1 MNLKTLL
8 ALLPTLAF
16 ALPGLNGTLCGAAAG
31 ATATVASTPP
41 QTPQRVREA
50 AVAGLFYP
58 KEKAELARNIDRLL
72 AAAPAHSVADLRAL
86 ICPHAGYPYSGP
98 TAACGFKTL
107 QGRDIKTV
115 VVMAPSHYAAF
126 RGIAVGMAQAYRTP
140 LGLIPVSDKAI
151 ALATRSPFAAEPAC
165 RVERPTWW
173 KQSSLTAPPAL
184 NEDRPE
190 TWEHSLEV
198 ELPFLQKTLTGFKL
212 VPAVFGDVSP
222 EDAARQLLPL
232 LDDQT
237 LLVASSDLSHYL
249 PYDTARGL
257 DERTVKAICG
267 LDTAAL
273 NQEDACGR
281 TPILTLLHIA
291 KQKGWKARRLD
302 YRNSGD
308 TAGDKRAVVGYTA
321 IAFFAPGQEKFSS
334 AEWKRL
340 LQLARDTV
348 KAAADGKAPPAV
360 DEANSPASFKA
371 ITGCFVTLTRRG
383 ELRGCIGHIIPQR
396 PLAKAVIENAVNAAL
411 HDFRFPPLESKE
423 VGDIEI
429 EVSVLT
435 EPKPLEFTTPED
447 LLRKLHP
454 HKDGVVLRLDGN
466 AATYLPQVWAE
477 IPDKVEFLDSLS
489 RKAGSAQGAW
499 RKPGTRVLT
508 YQVQAARESEL

>member
-8 ALLPTLAF
+8 ALLPTLTF
-16 ALPGLNGTLCGAAAG
+16 ALSGLTGSLRGAEAGAATAV
-31 ATATVASTPP
+31 ATTLA
-41 QTPQRVREA
+41 QTPQRIREA

-58 KEKAELARNIDRLL
+58 KEKAELSRTIDRLL

-107 QGRDIKTV
+107 QGREIETV

-126 RGIAVGMAQAYRTP
+126 RGVSVGTAQAYRTP
-140 LGLIPVSDKAI
+140 LGLIPVSDKTI
-151 ALATRSPFAAEPAC
+151 ALATRSPFAAEPAS
-165 RVERPTWW
+165 RVDRPSWW
-173 KQSSLTAPPAL
+173 RQSSMTTPPSL
-184 NEDRPE
+184 KEDRPE

-198 ELPFLQKTLTGFKL
+198 ELPFLQKTLTNFKL
-212 VPAVFGDVSP
+212 VPAVFGEVSP
-222 EDAARQLLPL
+222 EEAARQLVPL
-232 LDDQT
+232 LDDRT

-249 PYDTARGL
+249 PYDAARGL
-257 DERTVKAICG
+257 DERTVKAICS
-267 LDTAAL
+267 LDTTAL
-273 NQEDACGR
+273 KQEDACGR

-291 KQKGWKARRLD
+291 RQKGWKARRLD

-308 TAGDKRAVVGYTA
+308 TAGDKGGVVGYTA

-334 AEWKRL
+334 TEWKRL

-348 KAAADGKAPPAV
+348 KAAAAGKTLPAV
-360 DEANSPASFKA
+360 DDASLPASFKA
-371 ITGCFVTLTRRG
+371 VTGCFVTLTRKG

-396 PLAKAVIENAVNAAL
+396 PLAKAVIENAVSAAL
-411 HDFRFPPLESKE
+411 RDPRFPPVESKE
-423 VGDIEI
+423 VGELEI
-429 EVSVLT
+429 ELSVLT
-435 EPKPLEFTTPED
+435 EPKPLEFATPED
-447 LLRKLHP
+447 LLRKLRP

-489 RKAGSAQGAW
+489 RKAGCAQGAW
-499 RKPGTRVLT
+499 RKSGTRVLT
-508 YQVQAARESEL
+508 YQVEAAKESEL